1 MRHQS
6 ETGALIQEACTALT
20 LRVNTHQQQQLLDYL
35 NELLKWN
42 KTYNLTAIRDP
53 QQALIH
59 HVFDS
64 LSIVGPIQSYLADQG
79 VKQPTIL
86 DVGSGAGLPGVV
98 LAVMLP
104 AAKITCVDAVE
115 KKTSFIRQAA
125 SVLKLDNLSATH
137 ARVEQLNLNKYDVV
151 TSRAFASLEDFVTLA
166 GDQALPTGVLLAMKG
181 KRPDDEIQQM
191 HNRTQWNVTKT
202 DQIAVPQLNAERCLL
217 WIKRKEK

>member
-1 MRHQS
+1 
-6 ETGALIQEACTALT
+6 
-20 LRVNTHQQQQLLDYL
+20 VNTHQQQQLLDYL

-42 KTYNLTAIRDP
+42 KTYNLTAIRNP